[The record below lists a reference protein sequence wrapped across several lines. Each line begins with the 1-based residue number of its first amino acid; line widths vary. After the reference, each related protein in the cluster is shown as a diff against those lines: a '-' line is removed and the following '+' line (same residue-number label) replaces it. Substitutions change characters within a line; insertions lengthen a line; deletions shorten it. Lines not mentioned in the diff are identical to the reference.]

1 MYVAAETAI
10 VINGTPEA
18 VWEYASDPSNW
29 TASNPEEHIG
39 LEYFDSKDNRPATGV
54 EFYQRASV
62 AGVYADLRGRFLH
75 VDRPRIA
82 VWAGTAVYRMFGG
95 LIHVRIPRR
104 PALSAQSR
112 QKAAPVFLMTFTWTF
127 RILRGAVFFSGCS
140 GASLR
145 GLSRCTII
153 RIGSLFFLRISW
165 SRAIV
170 RTSVTKGGEDMK
182 ITKVTKKPS
191 LTCKCHSSC

>member
-95 LIHVRIPRR
+95 LDPRTHPGGRRCPRR
-104 PALSAQSR
+104 ADRRRHPS
-112 QKAAPVFLMTFTWTF
+112 
-127 RILRGAVFFSGCS
+127 FS
-140 GASLR
+140 
-145 GLSRCTII
+145 
-153 RIGSLFFLRISW
+153 
-165 SRAIV
+165 
-170 RTSVTKGGEDMK
+170 
-182 ITKVTKKPS
+182 
-191 LTCKCHSSC
+191 

>member
-95 LIHVRIPRR
+95 LIHVRIPEGGVVRAEQTEGGTR
-104 PALSAQSR
+104 LSHDVYMDFPNSSWGR
-112 QKAAPVFLMTFTWTF
+112 FLLRMFRSVFKGSQAVYDHTYREL
-127 RILRGAVFFSGCS
+127 VFFKNQLEQGNRQNV
-140 GASLR
+140 GHE
-145 GLSRCTII
+145 
-153 RIGSLFFLRISW
+153 
-165 SRAIV
+165 
-170 RTSVTKGGEDMK
+170 GG
-182 ITKVTKKPS
+182 
-191 LTCKCHSSC
+191 